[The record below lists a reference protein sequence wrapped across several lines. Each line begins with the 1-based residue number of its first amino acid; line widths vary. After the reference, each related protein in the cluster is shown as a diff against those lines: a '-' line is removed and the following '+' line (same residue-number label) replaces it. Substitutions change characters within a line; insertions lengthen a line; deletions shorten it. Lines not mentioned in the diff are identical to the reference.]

1 MFAREAESA
10 SESDARERGSFS
22 ARGWNA
28 SSSAW
33 KTV

>member
-10 SESDARERGSFS
+10 SETEASERGSFS
-22 ARGWNA
+22 ARGSNA
-28 SSSAW
+28 SSPAW